1 MTAYFDR
8 FETDVAN
15 AGRAPA
21 LSRWQQARMT
31 IARWLAPALAPR
43 PVATWDAL
51 YALDERIVRDVSI
64 AVMMPTVPTRG
75 GVEERPACP
84 AAVAAHVH
92 RLIARYSVS
101 AQGGGRHTGSADY
114 ETDEEYRAGL
124 LDLSAGLHAVFHE
137 LAHIE
142 GWRYGDELERV
153 TGWLVADAEQAREDV
168 VMLDAANRVA

>member
-8 FETDVAN
+8 FESDVAH
-15 AGRAPA
+15 AGKPPA
-21 LSRWQQARMT
+21 LSRWQQACMT
-31 IARWLAPALAPR
+31 VARWLAPSAIPR
-43 PVATWDAL
+43 HIATWDAL

-64 AVMMPTVPTRG
+64 AVMMPTVPARG

-101 AQGGGRHTGSADY
+101 AQGGGCHTGSADY

-124 LDLSAGLHAVFHE
+124 LHLSWDLHTVFHE
-137 LAHIE
+137 LGRMD
-142 GWRYGDELERV
+142 GWLYGDGPMSVLGCLE
-153 TGWLVADAEQAREDV
+153 ADAEQAREDV